1 MDPALR
7 PVSTAFF
14 PWARTGLLVG
24 VVFSGGVATVWTLA
38 RTTAE
43 VTTTVAE
50 RAPLVIVEPDA
61 NVPAARPVS
70 AFAPIDVPWPD
81 EKPASSSSS
90 SSTTNGAG
98 QIVRAGDS
106 SLVRDEAD
114 TFFERAL
121 APCAPTRTLIGK
133 SVTWTC
139 ESAREES
146 RAHIVPRTTGDVD
159 GTWLRTSRTTF
170 ALPSDEIVPAA
181 QPSCSA
187 ALRFVALP
195 EGATLPD
202 VLGTSTEG
210 TCAFDVEGR
219 PVRAWSTMLRNIFRP
234 GTGVMKRA
242 LDDGTVT
249 RWTAEAWDG
258 DAWWR
263 LDVVGASGGIANSA
277 RVHVQRWAPDA
288 VAWVPPV
295 LVDQKLDALEGC
307 WEPCALALR
316 TRADRDGANPPGTQS
331 AVVGGRQST
340 RAADASPGVKHE
352 LGPEL
357 DRCLYECKGT
367 EQAPARTEPTGAAH
381 GMP

>member
-1 MDPALR
+1 MDPARR

-14 PWARTGLLVG
+14 PWARVGLLVG

-38 RTTAE
+38 ARTTRTAE
-43 VTTTVAE
+43 ATTTVAMPAE
-50 RAPLVIVEPDA
+50 REPHAIVEPEA

-81 EKPASSSSS
+81 DAKAASST

-98 QIVRAGDS
+98 QTLRTGDS

-146 RAHIVPRTTGDVD
+146 RAHIVPRARTTTDAD

-170 ALPSDEIVPAA
+170 ALPSETIVPAE

-202 VLGTSTEG
+202 VVGTSTEG

-219 PVRAWSTMLRNIFRP
+219 PVRAWSTMLRSIFRP

-263 LDVVGASGGIANSA
+263 LDVVSASGTANSA

-295 LVDQKLDALEGC
+295 FVDQKLAALEGC

-316 TRADRDGANPPGTQS
+316 TRADGRD
-331 AVVGGRQST
+331 
-340 RAADASPGVKHE
+340 AAARHE
-352 LGPEL
+352 LGAAL

-367 EQAPARTEPTGAAH
+367 EQAPARTEPTERRAR
-381 GMP
+381 MP